1 MVTSKI
7 TQVAE
12 NGHIVYT
19 VYDSKGYIVV
29 RTTDRKI
36 AEKAEKY
43 GGV

>member
-1 MVTSKI
+1 MI
-7 TQVAE
+7 QQVPQ

-19 VYDSKGYIVV
+19 VYDSKGYIIV

-36 AEKAEKY
+36 AEKAEKN